1 MYALMH
7 TCMHHYGRALLICHA
22 QAPGSRGTGTVLSSQ
37 IAHSPST
44 ATRMPSITAQSG
56 SRSAP
61 FGNTNTHTPA
71 PHRLD
76 KHVMWLIDGSLLA
89 VCAQNM
95 VSDGLTM
102 DQTDGT
108 VVRNSVFQ
116 DNSDVNLIL
125 GGGVDTTVQ
134 ANTVFMRQSQCGA
147 GNTLSH
153 TNTYVRRRTRTHA
166 RACGVSS
173 VHRAAGQS

>member
-1 MYALMH
+1 M
-7 TCMHHYGRALLICHA
+7 
-22 QAPGSRGTGTVLSSQ
+22 
-37 IAHSPST
+37 
-44 ATRMPSITAQSG
+44 
-56 SRSAP
+56 
-61 FGNTNTHTPA
+61 HTPA
-71 PHRLD
+71 PLYLD
-76 KHVMWLIDGSLLA
+76 NHVMWLIDGSLLV

-108 VVRNSVFQ
+108 VVRHSVFQ

-125 GGGVDTTVQ
+125 GGGVDATVQ

-153 TNTYVRRRTRTHA
+153 TNTHGRRRTRTHA
-166 RACGVSS
+166 RVCGDSS
-173 VHRAAGQS
+173 VHIAAGQSVDSRVRRWCAGIMMDNFGGSTQVCTPAW